1 LRRAEVRKAN
11 EELDNIAE
19 GLSTENI
26 LTRCSI
32 TIQQVMKECLSIFN
46 ETIMGLVDEDR
57 KMLRNAKNNA
67 DALNISTKRLKVHIN
82 ATLINLKEDSIES
95 GHYYVQA
102 VDYLREV
109 NHSITYIV
117 NPSFEHVE
125 NNHKPLIPIQI
136 EEISRLN
143 GEISLLFNEAIE
155 ILKKNNY
162 DHIEQIRERQ
172 HNILRLL
179 EENRKKQ
186 IRRIKTSE
194 TGTRNSILYLNILA
208 EIKNLTLFID
218 NILKSNRDLW
228 MSGKPATVVN
238 NPESDQTGL
247 I

>member
-1 LRRAEVRKAN
+1 VRKAN

-228 MSGKPATVVN
+228 MSGKPTTVVN
-238 NPESDQTGL
+238 NPESDQTEL
-247 I
+247 V